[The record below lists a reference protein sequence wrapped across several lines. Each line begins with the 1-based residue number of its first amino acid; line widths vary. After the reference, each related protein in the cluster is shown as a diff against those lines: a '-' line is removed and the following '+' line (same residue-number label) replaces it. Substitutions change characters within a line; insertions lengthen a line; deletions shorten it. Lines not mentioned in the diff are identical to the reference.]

1 MRHPRSAVAALC
13 CIILCAVGADAAT
26 KADVVFSFDSTGSM
40 GAEIANLKTSLVG
53 TIIPGIK
60 AAVPD
65 VAFGLVDFRDFGE
78 TPTTSF
84 LMIYRHR
91 IQTVS
96 TSPGV
101 TSFSTA
107 VNELAASGGGDDPEA
122 GWEALYSIAGG
133 PAITVAEYTS
143 TFNLAATNP
152 TTPTPGE
159 TQGTDGGA
167 GFRTGAVPIVI
178 VFTDA
183 EFHDAPGSGGLNP
196 YPAALAG
203 VPSRADAIGRLNAI
217 GAKVISLVSSG
228 GAGNPR
234 LQGQLLAEA
243 TGAVVAT
250 TAWDPTRP
258 AGCASGQ
265 CCTGLNG
272 SGMAPSNGLCPLVY
286 SLDSYGTGLGT
297 AVVDGVRALVPSLP
311 VATSTSLASDLNPS
325 TAGDTVTF
333 TATVVPSETGTPTG
347 TVTFR
352 DGTNVLGS
360 GTLSAGQATFST
372 SMLTAGSHTITA
384 TYEGDTHFSGST
396 SPDLTQ
402 VVQAIPAPT
411 GLVASA
417 DSDTSVMVSWTASA
431 GATNYKISRSIDG
444 TSFENAG
451 TSNTAPFHDMNVA
464 SGVAYLYIVQGID
477 GTGGLSAPSNQDL
490 ATTIT
495 FADQPLG
502 ATTPIKADY
511 LIRLRQAVQAVCDLA
526 AVATNFTDAIIDSTV
541 PVRAEHITQ
550 LRTAIDAALSNL
562 HLGGVSYG
570 EDAITAGSTTIKRQH
585 MEELRLAVN

>member
-1 MRHPRSAVAALC
+1 MRHRGTALLALC
-13 CIILCAVGADAAT
+13 LLLAARSQAAS
-26 KADVVFSFDSTGSM
+26 KADVIFSFDSTGSM
-40 GAEIANLKTSLVG
+40 GQEITNVKTGLVG
-53 TIIPGIK
+53 TIIPGVK

-78 TPTTSF
+78 PNGSF
-84 LMIYRHR
+84 LLLYRHR
-91 IQTVS
+91 IQTV
-96 TSPGV
+96 TTAAGV
-101 TSFSTA
+101 NSFASA
-107 VNELAASGGGDDPEA
+107 VNALSAAGGGDDPEA

-143 TFNLAATNP
+143 TFDLAATNP
-152 TTPTPGE
+152 ITPTAGE

-178 VFTDA
+178 AFTDA
-183 EFHDAPGSGGLNP
+183 EWHDAPGSGGLNP
-196 YPAALAG
+196 YPASLNG
-203 VPSRADAIGRLNAI
+203 VPSRADAIARLNAI
-217 GAKVISLVSSG
+217 GAKVISIVSAG
-228 GAGNPR
+228 GTGNPR

-250 TAWDPTRP
+250 SAWDPSRP

-265 CCTGLNG
+265 CCTGL
-272 SGMAPSNGLCPLVY
+272 SGTGTAPSNGMCPLVY
-286 SLDSYGTGLGT
+286 SLDSNGTGLST
-297 AVVDGVRALVPSLP
+297 AVVDGVRVLVASLP

-333 TATVVPSETGTPTG
+333 TATVVPSEAGTPTG

-352 DGTNVLGS
+352 DGGNVLGS
-360 GTLSAGQATFST
+360 DALSAGQATLST
-372 SMLTAGSHTITA
+372 SMLTAGSHAMTA
-384 TYEGDTHFSGST
+384 TYEGDTHFTGST

-402 VVQAIPAPT
+402 VVQAIPPPT

-417 DSDTSVMVSWTASA
+417 DSDTSVMLSWTASA
-431 GATNYKISRSIDG
+431 GATSYRVSRSIDG
-444 TSFENAG
+444 TSFDNAG
-451 TSNTAPFHDMNVA
+451 TSNTTTLHDTNIP

-477 GTGGLSAPSNQDL
+477 GTGGLSAPSNEDL

-495 FADQPLG
+495 FGDQPLG
-502 ATTPIKADY
+502 AATPIKADY

-526 AVATNFTDAIIDSTV
+526 VVPTNFTDATIDSTV
-541 PVRAEHITQ
+541 SVRADHITQ

-562 HLGGVSYG
+562 GLGGVSYG
-570 EDAITAGSTTIKRQH
+570 EAAITAGSTTIKKQH
-585 MEELRLAVN
+585 IEELRLAVN